1 MVVQILSGIH
11 LEFFFCCFRK
21 TLPNRDLNSGPFVKN
36 YNAPTQPS
44 ELSHLLNHHRSAFM
58 KLTPGLW
65 MSVDRFD
72 FQLLFLGIFEFYIF
86 GFTI

>member
-11 LEFFFCCFRK
+11 LEFFFCFRK

-44 ELSHLLNHHRSAFM
+44 ELSHLLNHHRELDPWSLDERGPVRLPIIISRNF
-58 KLTPGLW
+58 
-65 MSVDRFD
+65 
-72 FQLLFLGIFEFYIF
+72 
-86 GFTI
+86 